1 MKKLYHGAEKN
12 TIAGTKAPG
21 YAKLIPMG
29 IVDRLGNVI
38 RSYLNDEEGPG
49 GVFRRGNRRSED
61 PDLRAAY
68 EELDEFLKGTARR
81 DKGGAGEAGV
91 GKAGYRRDGSGEAR
105 AGGTAPRNT
114 PPESLRPDFEE
125 LGLPFGAGEAE
136 CRAAY
141 KRLLKL
147 HHPDRHAGH
156 QGNME
161 KATKK
166 SARINAAYDR
176 IKIWQEGKTQA

>member
-1 MKKLYHGAEKN
+1 
-12 TIAGTKAPG
+12 
-21 YAKLIPMG
+21 MG
-29 IVDRLGNVI
+29 IMDRLGNVI
-38 RSYLNDEEGPG
+38 RSYLNDEERPG
-49 GVFRRGNRRSED
+49 GVFGRENRRTED

-68 EELDEFLKGTARR
+68 EEVDEFLKGKARR
-81 DKGGAGEAGV
+81 DEGGAEKGAGRERSGAGEG
-91 GKAGYRRDGSGEAR
+91 R
-105 AGGTAPRNT
+105 AGGTAAQDT
-114 PPESLRPDFEE
+114 PPESLRPDFAE
-125 LGLPFGAGEAE
+125 LGLPFGAGERE

-161 KATKK
+161 RATKK

-176 IKIWQEGKTQA
+176 IQVWRTGGTG